1 VAFIVVGHDAEKSR
15 EIDGHVKTASHNR
28 NQAKPETVIPLL
40 DDASLVEASP
50 VGLCLL
56 ERTGHIVSVNTAF
69 ADALA
74 LPVEAIT
81 GEHILRFIDDED
93 APTVNAAMANI
104 VQGLP
109 ASKPYEIRLIRPAQS
124 SWVHASFAQ
133 TAEDVPRIILQV
145 QSIDALKQALAALQ
159 KSETRWKYAL
169 ESAHQGVWD
178 HDFSTND
185 LFYSAHWK
193 TIRGMRADA
202 VVDGSLDVWIE
213 TVHPADRQHVLECI
227 RRQDDGDV
235 AFNTFEYRER
245 HADGHWVWIES
256 RGASIE
262 WNPDGKPSR
271 IIGTDTD
278 ITERKKAEARLE
290 ETSRRLRLAL
300 DVSKVGVFEANLDTG
315 VVVRDEQLLR
325 IYGLEPVSANQH
337 GAVFEQRLHPDDRA
351 GALARVEAGV
361 ASTVPFHNAFRIVRP
376 DGEIRHIRSSSVTF
390 TDAEGERKLIGANWD
405 VTEDIVLRDDLEQAR
420 QLAEARN
427 LELEAARTRIEYN
440 ALHDHLTGLPNRR
453 FLDQRL
459 DEWIADKVDYCAI
472 LHIDLDRFKQINDTL
487 GHQAGDAMLVHTA
500 QVLTSI
506 IGDADFVARI
516 GGDEFLILCD
526 ACQTQDAV
534 TGLADRIIDALRQP
548 VVHDGHL
555 CRFGASVGIA
565 WSAGSSVDAKQ
576 SLMNAD
582 IALYRAKG
590 LGRNRYEFFTKQLQT
605 QIHHAKRTAD
615 EIVKGLED
623 GEFVPFYQPQFDAR
637 TLDLAGVETLARWVH
652 PHHGLL
658 APDYFLKIAEDI
670 NALTAIDR
678 SIAEQALRDFEHWD
692 KHGLIVPRI
701 SVNVSSPRLREPGLI
716 ESLKRLGIP
725 RGRLSFELLE
735 SIFLDDLDE
744 NASQTL
750 SDLKALG
757 IDIEIDDFGTGHA
770 SIVGLMKLS
779 PSRLKIDRVLV
790 GPILEVAEQR
800 KLVGSIIDIGHSL
813 SIEVVAEGVET
824 IQHAHI
830 LRDLGCDT
838 LQGYAFARPMIKADL
853 ETFIRAGNWRPAAI
867 PVGNTRDHI
876 RGGSHA

>member
-1 VAFIVVGHDAEKSR
+1 
-15 EIDGHVKTASHNR
+15 VKTGSYNR
-28 NQAKPETVIPLL
+28 NPRAKPATAIPLPHG
-40 DDASLVEASP
+40 ASLAEASP
-50 VGLCLL
+50 VGLCVL
-56 ERTGHIVSVNTAF
+56 ERDGHIISMNAAF
-69 ADALA
+69 ADTLA
-74 LPVEAIT
+74 LPVEAII
-81 GEHILRFIDDED
+81 GENICRFIDDDDIATVKTAMED
-93 APTVNAAMANI
+93 IPH
-104 VQGLP
+104 GRP
-109 ASKPYEIRLIRPAQS
+109 SSKPYESRLIRPTQS
-124 SWVHASFAQ
+124 TWVHASFAQ
-133 TAEDVPRIILQV
+133 TAEGLPRIILQV
-145 QSIDALKQALAALQ
+145 QSIDALKQALATLQ
-159 KSETRWKYAL
+159 KNETRWKYAL

-193 TIRGMRADA
+193 TIRGMSPDA
-202 VVDGSLDVWIE
+202 TVDGSLDVWIE
-213 TVHPADRQHVLECI
+213 TVHPADRQHVIECI

-262 WNPDGKPSR
+262 WGNDGKPSR

-278 ITERKKAEARLE
+278 ISERKKAEAQLE

-315 VVVRDEQLLR
+315 AVVRDEQLLR
-325 IYGLEPVSANQH
+325 IYGLEPISANQH

-361 ASTVPFHNAFRIVRP
+361 ASTVPFYNAFRIVRP

-390 TDAEGERKLIGANWD
+390 TDAEGQRKLIGANWD
-405 VTEDIVLRDDLEQAR
+405 VTEDVVLRDDLEQAR
-420 QLAEARN
+420 RLAEARN

-506 IGDADFVARI
+506 IGSTDFVARI
-516 GGDEFLILCD
+516 GGDEFLVLCD
-526 ACQTQDAV
+526 ASQTQEVV
-534 TGLADRIIDALRQP
+534 TNLADRIIEALRQP
-548 VVHDGHL
+548 VIYEGHL

-565 WSAGSSVDAKQ
+565 WSADSTADAKQ

-615 EIVKGLED
+615 EIIKGLED
-623 GEFVPFYQPQFDAR
+623 GEFIPFYQPQFDAR
-637 TLDLAGVETLARWVH
+637 TLDITGVETLARWVH
-652 PHHGLL
+652 PQHGLL

-670 NALTAIDR
+670 NALTTIDQ

-692 KHGLIVPRI
+692 KLGLPVPRI

-716 ESLKRLGIP
+716 DSLKQLGIP

-779 PSRLKIDRVLV
+779 PSRLKIDRALV
-790 GPILEVAEQR
+790 GPILDVAEQR
-800 KLVGSIIDIGHSL
+800 KLVGSIIDIGHFL

-838 LQGYAFARPMIKADL
+838 LQGYAFAKPMARPNL
-853 ETFIRAGNWRPAAI
+853 ETFIRAGAWRAGAI
-867 PVGNTRDHI
+867 QVGNSRSSI
-876 RGGSHA
+876 RRGIKA

>member
-1 VAFIVVGHDAEKSR
+1 MT
-15 EIDGHVKTASHNR
+15 TASENR
-28 NQAKPETVIPLL
+28 NPRSKPAATGDLPHAAAILDSAPVGYCLL
-40 DDASLVEASP
+40 DQD
-50 VGLCLL
+50 GC
-56 ERTGHIVSVNTAF
+56 VSYVNAAF
-69 ADALA
+69 ADSLA
-74 LPVEAIT
+74 LSPEAMR
-81 GEHILRFIDDED
+81 GEHIFRFVHGDDVAILRKAIAD
-93 APTVNAAMANI
+93 I
-104 VQGLP
+104 QGNGSGP
-109 ASKPYEIRLIRPAQS
+109 NQCEIRLAQPHGQTR
-124 SWVHASFAQ
+124 WINASLSPVAG
-133 TAEDVPRIILQV
+133 EPSPRIILQI
-145 QSIDALKQALAALQ
+145 QLIDGLKQTLATLQ

-178 HDFSTND
+178 HDFSAND

-193 TIRGMRADA
+193 AIRGIAADA
-202 VVDGSLDVWIE
+202 AIDGSLDVWIE
-213 TVHPADRQHVLECI
+213 NVHPADREHVLESI
-227 RRQDDGDV
+227 RRQDEGEV
-235 AFNTFEYRER
+235 AFNTFQYRER

-256 RGASIE
+256 RGASVE
-262 WNPDGKPSR
+262 WGQDGKPSR

-278 ITERKKAEARLE
+278 ITERKKAEAQLE
-290 ETSRRLRLAL
+290 EISRRLRLAL

-315 VVVRDEQLLR
+315 AVVRDEQLLR
-325 IYGLEPVSANQH
+325 IYGLEAIESNQH
-337 GAVFEQRLHPDDRA
+337 GAVFEQRLHPEDRV
-351 GALARVEAGV
+351 GALSRVEEGV
-361 ASTVPFHNAFRIVRP
+361 VSTAPFTNAFRIVRP

-405 VTEDIVLRDDLEQAR
+405 ITEDVALHAELERAK

-459 DEWIADKVDYCAI
+459 DDWIGEKVAYCAI

-500 QVLTSI
+500 RVLNSI
-506 IGDADFVARI
+506 IGENDFVARI
-516 GGDEFLILCD
+516 GGDEFLVLCD
-526 ACQTQDAV
+526 ARHSQDAV
-534 TGLADRIIDALRQP
+534 VLLTDQIIDALRQP
-548 VVHDGHL
+548 VPYEGHL

-565 WSAGSSVDAKQ
+565 WTLDGTADAKQ

-582 IALYRAKG
+582 LALYRAKG

-605 QIHHAKRTAD
+605 QIHHTKRTAD
-615 EIVKGLED
+615 EIIRGLED

-637 TLDLAGVETLARWVH
+637 TLDIAGVETLARWVH
-652 PHHGLL
+652 PEHGLL

-678 SIAEQALRDFEHWD
+678 RIAEQALRDFRHWD
-692 KHGLIVPRI
+692 ARGFSIPRI

-716 ESLKRLGIP
+716 ENLKQIGIP
-725 RGRLSFELLE
+725 RGKLSFELLE

-744 NASQTL
+744 NSSQTL
-750 SDLKALG
+750 NDLKALG

-770 SIVGLMKLS
+770 SIIGLMNLN
-779 PSRLKIDRVLV
+779 PARLKIDRALV
-790 GPILEVAEQR
+790 KPITESDEQR

-813 SIEVVAEGVET
+813 NIDVVAEGVET

-838 LQGYAFARPMIKADL
+838 LQGYAFARPMSSADL
-853 ETFIRAGNWRPAAI
+853 GHFVTAGQWREKW
-867 PVGNTRDHI
+867 RS
-876 RGGSHA
+876 RGGGSAFRSTKPIKIVPLR

>member
-1 VAFIVVGHDAEKSR
+1 
-15 EIDGHVKTASHNR
+15 VKTAIHNR
-28 NQAKPETVIPLL
+28 NLRSKPATAIPLP
-40 DDASLVEASP
+40 DDAELVEGSP

-56 ERTGHIVSVNTAF
+56 EQNGDIVSMNTAF

-81 GEHILRFIDDED
+81 GEHILRFIDEED
-93 APTVNAAMANI
+93 APTVEAAMAH
-104 VQGLP
+104 VLQGCP
-109 ASKPYEIRLIRPAQS
+109 SSQPYEIRLIRPTQS
-124 SWVHASFAQ
+124 FWVHASFAQ
-133 TAEDVPRIILQV
+133 TAEGSRRIILQI
-145 QSIDALKQALAALQ
+145 QSIDALKQALATLQ
-159 KSETRWKYAL
+159 KNETRWKYAL

-193 TIRGMRADA
+193 TIRGMAADA
-202 VVDGSLDVWIE
+202 TVDGSLDVWIE
-213 TVHPADRQHVLECI
+213 TVHPADRQHVMECI

-256 RGASIE
+256 RGASVE
-262 WNPDGKPSR
+262 WGKDGKPSR

-278 ITERKKAEARLE
+278 ISERKKAEAQLE

-325 IYGLEPVSANQH
+325 IYGLEAISANQH

-361 ASTVPFHNAFRIVRP
+361 ASTVPFYNAFRIVRP
-376 DGEIRHIRSSSVTF
+376 GGEIRHIRSSSVTF
-390 TDAEGERKLIGANWD
+390 TDAKGERKLIGANWD
-405 VTEDIVLRDDLEQAR
+405 VTDDVALRDDLEQAR

-500 QVLTSI
+500 NVLSAI
-506 IGDADFVARI
+506 IGDRDFVARI
-516 GGDEFLILCD
+516 GGDEFLVLCD
-526 ACQTQDAV
+526 AHQSQDDV
-534 TGLADRIIDALRQP
+534 ILLTDQIIEALRQP
-548 VVHDGHL
+548 VAYDGHL

-565 WSAGSSVDAKQ
+565 WTVDGTADAKQ

-590 LGRNRYEFFTKQLQT
+590 LGRNRYEFFTQQLQT

-615 EIVKGLED
+615 EIIKGLED
-623 GEFVPFYQPQFDAR
+623 GEFVPFYQPQFDAQ
-637 TLDLAGVETLARWVH
+637 TLDIAGVETLARWAH
-652 PHHGLL
+652 PQHGLL

-670 NALTAIDR
+670 NAVTAIDR
-678 SIAEQALRDFEHWD
+678 RIAEQALNDFSRWETQ
-692 KHGLIVPRI
+692 GLGVPRI

-716 ESLKRLGIP
+716 DSLRQLNIP
-725 RGRLSFELLE
+725 RGKLSFELLE

-744 NASQTL
+744 DSSQIL
-750 SDLKALG
+750 SDLSALG

-770 SIVGLMKLS
+770 SIVGLMKLN
-779 PSRLKIDRVLV
+779 PSRLKIDRALV
-790 GPILEVAEQR
+790 KPIIEVAEQR

-813 SIEVVAEGVET
+813 NIEVVAEGVET
-824 IQHAHI
+824 VQHAHI

-838 LQGYAFARPMIKADL
+838 LQGYAFARPMAKADL
-853 ETFIRAGNWRPAAI
+853 ETFIRSGSWRPPETTVEA
-867 PVGNTRDHI
+867 VHRMVRRD
-876 RGGSHA
+876 RKA

>member
-1 VAFIVVGHDAEKSR
+1 
-15 EIDGHVKTASHNR
+15 VKTASDNR
-28 NQAKPETVIPLL
+28 NLRAKPATAIPLP
-40 DDASLVEASP
+40 DGDSLVEASP

-56 ERTGHIVSVNTAF
+56 ERNGHIVSMNPAF
-69 ADALA
+69 AAALA

-93 APTVNAAMANI
+93 GPTVETAMQDI
-104 VQGLP
+104 LQGRP
-109 ASKPYEIRLIRPAQS
+109 SSKPHEIRLIGPTQS
-124 SWVHASFAQ
+124 FWVHASFAQ
-133 TAEDVPRIILQV
+133 AAEGAPRIILQV
-145 QSIDALKQALAALQ
+145 QSIDALKQALATLQ
-159 KSETRWKYAL
+159 KNETRWKYAL

-193 TIRGMRADA
+193 TIRGMNADA
-202 VVDGSLDVWIE
+202 TVDGSLDVWIE

-262 WNPDGKPSR
+262 WGKDGKPSR

-278 ITERKKAEARLE
+278 ISERKKAEAQLE

-325 IYGLEPVSANQH
+325 IYGLEAVSANQH
-337 GAVFEQRLHPDDRA
+337 GSVFEQRLHPDDRA
-351 GALARVEAGV
+351 GALARVEAGI
-361 ASTVPFHNAFRIVRP
+361 ASTVPFYNAFRIVRP

-405 VTEDIVLRDDLEQAR
+405 VTEDVVLRDDLEQAR

-427 LELEAARTRIEYN
+427 LELEVARTRIEYN

-506 IGDADFVARI
+506 IGGTDFVARI
-516 GGDEFLILCD
+516 GGDEFLVLCD
-526 ACQTQDAV
+526 ASQTQEAV
-534 TGLADRIIDALRQP
+534 TSLADRIIDTLRQP
-548 VVHDGHL
+548 VVYDGHL

-565 WSAGSSVDAKQ
+565 WSADSTADAKQ

-615 EIVKGLED
+615 EIIKGLED

-637 TLDLAGVETLARWVH
+637 TLDITGVETLARWVH
-652 PHHGLL
+652 PRHGLL

-678 SIAEQALRDFEHWD
+678 SIAEQALRDLGYWD
-692 KHGLIVPRI
+692 MHGLNVPRI

-716 ESLKRLGIP
+716 DSLKQLNIP

-750 SDLKALG
+750 SDLRALG

-779 PSRLKIDRVLV
+779 PSRLKIDRALV

-824 IQHAHI
+824 TQHAHI

-838 LQGYAFARPMIKADL
+838 LQGYAFARPMAKSDL
-853 ETFIRAGNWRPAAI
+853 ETFIRAGNWRPSAI
-867 PVGNTRDHI
+867 PVGHARSRI
-876 RGGSHA
+876 RSNLPA